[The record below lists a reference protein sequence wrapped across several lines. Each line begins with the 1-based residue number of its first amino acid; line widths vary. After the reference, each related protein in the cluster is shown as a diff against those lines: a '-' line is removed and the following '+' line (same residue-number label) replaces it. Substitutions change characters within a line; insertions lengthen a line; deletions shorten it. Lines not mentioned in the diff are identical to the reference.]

1 MSQTLESQPHDYEYL
16 PNDDGNRESIQ
27 FLSLPTG
34 PASSIILEHE
44 PIPMLVRDKAHSHII
59 AISIPPRPNPSRNGH
74 YPRATTPP
82 SCSSVDQ
89 AYSTSYLNPQRPIF
103 SSTNLSQ
110 SSSKTKTQKPHPP
123 HHQRSKSMTI
133 TTHSHHHG
141 TPPPD
146 ANTTTIPTFPY
157 NSRRLKQ
164 RNLVN
169 QNTSTLPSSD
179 FCMHACGISLNIYDH
194 QNPTLMADQ
203 LFCSFI
209 HSRSRR
215 PKAKAK
221 AQIPTCFPST
231 GVFAFP

>member
-110 SSSKTKTQKPHPP
+110 SSSKTKSDTK
-123 HHQRSKSMTI
+123 
-133 TTHSHHHG
+133 
-141 TPPPD
+141 
-146 ANTTTIPTFPY
+146 
-157 NSRRLKQ
+157 
-164 RNLVN
+164 
-169 QNTSTLPSSD
+169 TSPPSSSTFKIHD
-179 FCMHACGISLNIYDH
+179 DNNTQSSSRHA
-194 QNPTLMADQ
+194 T
-203 LFCSFI
+203 
-209 HSRSRR
+209 
-215 PKAKAK
+215 
-221 AQIPTCFPST
+221 T
-231 GVFAFP
+231 